1 MVWQLIVVYHKTSFC
16 MSTKM
21 NELVNVL
28 VLSSLGEKRIILPDE
43 AKKRY
48 HFVCHTGTFKTLQ
61 DSLKDAIKTV
71 KEKDIKAVFTGG
83 NDDAALLRAALVQSC
98 PWLKGPS
105 LESVF
110 LCYHKYYTHYYLDPC
125 PVPHTFLDLSS
136 SNLEEACQEAIEK
149 VPLPSI
155 FKPCT
160 GRGSADISR
169 IDSSQQLKDV
179 ALNYKNKA
187 TTIREL
193 ITPLLTTNNIKEEK
207 YPLINADIGLI
218 QKYMRDKKCANA
230 DGYVF
235 NGKIFHWTISDSIY
249 SQLKP
254 EYYFG
259 SIQPSA
265 IKPSIKE
272 KIWTLFDQVVGKM
285 VEYGFD
291 NSFVNV
297 EVFICDT
304 EEVRLMEINP
314 RVGANTIASDKAY
327 DNGNAIQAELMLAEG
342 KNPKPPKENGRYG
355 MYGWIRTYGSGKAKE
370 LIDYSQ
376 SMEDITVVG
385 MADPEEIIDGRQ
397 ASGARL
403 AGICLSGESRE
414 ELMDKYKA
422 ISRRVLL
429 KPELSVWE

>member
-1 MVWQLIVVYHKTSFC
+1 MAT
-16 MSTKM
+16 T
-21 NELVNVL
+21 ELDSIANVL
-28 VLSSLGEKRIILPDE
+28 VIHPPGEKIPFPDD
-43 AKKRY
+43 AKKKY
-48 HFVCHTGTFKTLQ
+48 HFIYHFIKTGSFQTLQ
-61 DSLKDAIKTV
+61 DNFEDAIKTV
-71 KEKDIKAVFTGG
+71 EEKCIEAVFVGAT
-83 NDDAALLRAALVQSC
+83 DDGALIRAAIVQSC

-105 LESVF
+105 LESLF
-110 LCYHKYYTHYYLDPC
+110 LCHYKYYTHYYLDPC
-125 PVPHTFLDLSS
+125 PIPYTFLGLSS
-136 SNLEEACQEAIEK
+136 ANLEEACQEAIEK

-155 FKPCT
+155 FKPCP

-207 YPLINADIGLI
+207 YPLINADVGLI
-218 QKYMRDKKCANA
+218 QKYMGDKKCANA

-259 SIQPSA
+259 SVQPSA
-265 IKPSIKE
+265 ISSSITK
-272 KIWTLFDQVVGKM
+272 KIWMLFDQVVGKM
-285 VEYGFD
+285 VEYGFN
-291 NSFVNV
+291 NSFANV

-327 DNGNAIQAELMLAEG
+327 DNGNVSQAELMLLEG
-342 KNPKPPKENGRYG
+342 KNPKPPKANGRYG
-355 MYGWIRTYGSGKAKE
+355 MYGYIRTHGSGKAKE
-370 LIDYSQ
+370 LIDYSL
-376 SMEDITVVG
+376 SMEDIVIG
-385 MADPEEIIDGRQ
+385 MADPEKIIDGRQ
-397 ASGARL
+397 ASGVRL
-403 AGICLSGESRE
+403 ASICLEGESRE
-414 ELMDKYKA
+414 ELMDKYRA

-429 KPELSVWE
+429 KPELSMWE